1 MTGQSS
7 GSNLNA
13 LMNQMRTESNGNPK
27 AINLWDPNAMKGT
40 PSKGLLQ
47 VIDPTFRAYAM
58 PGHNSNIYDPLSN
71 ILASIRYAL
80 ATYGSLGNAYR
91 GVGYENGGIINKQ
104 HLAMV
109 GEGNK
114 EEVVI
119 PLTGSGLKRSRA
131 MQLLAYA
138 NEKLNRNQTAPTTST
153 TSSTNSDMSQML
165 LLLQQQNEL
174 LMAILAKD
182 TNVVLDGDKVN
193 SKLQKI
199 QSRNQLNANRDLGLI

>member
-1 MTGQSS
+1 MGAMASWRPLRPRAFNGIKDPQNTQISGDSVGGSGVDRWRGIATQALRMTGQFSA
-7 GSNLNA
+7 GNLNA
-13 LMNQMRTESNGNPK
+13 LLNQMRTESNGNPN
-27 AINLWDPNAMKGT
+27 AINNWDINAKNGT

-47 VIDPTFRAYAM
+47 VIDPTFRQYAM

-80 ATYGSLGNAYR
+80 SRYGSLGAAYR
-91 GVGYENGGIINKQ
+91 GVGYENGGIIKKQ
-104 HLAMV
+104 HMAMV

-138 NEKLNRNQTAPTTST
+138 NENLVK
-153 TSSTNSDMSQML
+153 
-165 LLLQQQNEL
+165 
-174 LMAILAKD
+174 
-182 TNVVLDGDKVN
+182 
-193 SKLQKI
+193 
-199 QSRNQLNANRDLGLI
+199 

>member
-1 MTGQSS
+1 MTGQYST
-7 GSNLNA
+7 SNLNA
-13 LMNQMRTESNGNPK
+13 LLNQMRTESNGNPN
-27 AINLWDPNAMKGT
+27 AVNNWDINAKNGT

-47 VIDPTFRAYAM
+47 VIDPTFRQYAM
-58 PGHNSNIYDPLSN
+58 PGFNSNIYDPLSN

-80 ATYGSLGNAYR
+80 SRYGSLSAAYR
-91 GVGYENGGIINKQ
+91 GVGYENGGIITKE
-104 HLAMV
+104 HFAKV

-138 NEKLNRNQTAPTTST
+138 NEKLNRNQSAPSTGT
-153 TSSTNSDMSQML
+153 TSSTNSDMAQML

-182 TNVVLDGDKVN
+182 TNVVLDGEKLN

-199 QSRNQLNANRDLGLI
+199 QSRNQLNNNRNLGLI